1 MEWRKRERKR
11 KREKRFLF
19 FALAIKVSVRAWIL
33 LLLLLSWRVRGLCD
47 WATGVIRG
55 ARRWSMWREELLLL
69 CGGIIVDPVRSGMYL
84 CVVRVLIS
92 V

>member
-1 MEWRKRERKR
+1 LEWRRKR
-11 KREKRFLF
+11 KKRFLF

-33 LLLLLSWRVRGLCD
+33 LLLLLLSWRVRGLCD
-47 WATGVIRG
+47 WVTGFIRG

-69 CGGIIVDPVRSGMYL
+69 CGGMIVDPVRSGMYL
-84 CVVRVLIS
+84 YVVRVSIS

>member
-1 MEWRKRERKR
+1 MEWRR

-19 FALAIKVSVRAWIL
+19 FALAIKVSVRAWILLL

-69 CGGIIVDPVRSGMYL
+69 CGGIIIDPVRSGMYL